1 MPTIVLAFPSTR
13 LTKSVRALHKNIKI
27 QSTYRIL
34 EGVSMSGK
42 KKGALAI
49 KKEKKPVLA
58 VREPQPSWIPVF
70 NRLLDEFGGYLWDPF
85 RGFEWPIEYE
95 LPTRIPYVDVI
106 DSGNEYVVKAELPGL
121 KKENVQ
127 IEVGM
132 NEVSLTAK
140 SEVETQEKGK
150 TYLHRE
156 RAFSMFRRRI
166 GFGES
171 IDTEKVSANMAE
183 GILEIKLPKLEP
195 KPEKKRKKITPQ

>member
-1 MPTIVLAFPSTR
+1 
-13 LTKSVRALHKNIKI
+13 
-27 QSTYRIL
+27 
-34 EGVSMSGK
+34 MSEK

-49 KKEKKPVLA
+49 KKAKKPVLA
-58 VREPQPSWIPVF
+58 AKKPQPSWSQDF
-70 NRLLDEFGGYLWDPF
+70 DGLLDTFREEFGGYLWDPF

-95 LPTRIPYVDVI
+95 LPTRIPYIDLI

-127 IEVGM
+127 IEVWT
-132 NEVSLTAK
+132 NELSLTAK
-140 SEVETQEKGK
+140 SSVEKEEKGK

-156 RAFSMFRRRI
+156 RAFSTFRRRI

-171 IDTEKVSANMAE
+171 IDTEKVSASMAE

-195 KPEKKRKKITPQ
+195 KPKKKSKKISPQ

>member
-1 MPTIVLAFPSTR
+1 
-13 LTKSVRALHKNIKI
+13 
-27 QSTYRIL
+27 
-34 EGVSMSGK
+34 MSEK
-42 KKGALAI
+42 KKAARAV
-49 KKEKKPVLA
+49 KKEKKSVLA
-58 VREPQPSWIPVF
+58 VKEPQPSWFPVV
-70 NRLLDEFGGYLWDPF
+70 NRLIEEFGGYMWDPF

-106 DSGNEYVVKAELPGL
+106 DSGTEYVVKAELPGL

-127 IEVGM
+127 IELWP
-132 NEVSLTAK
+132 NELSLTAK
-140 SEVETQEKGK
+140 SEVETEERGK

-171 IDTEKVSANMAE
+171 IDTEKVSASMAE

-195 KPEKKRKKITPQ
+195 KPEKKPKKITPK